1 MAQAGNDKTMRLF
14 LTDAGYKH
22 TLGAVRT
29 LGKRGI
35 YVLAGSSTPHSLS
48 FYSKYCRERVI
59 YPSPRDEHKFVSFL
73 LEYMGRNRVD
83 VLLPIGYLASTA
95 LSRHKSEFYG
105 LTEIPVAD
113 CESMKI
119 AGDKDLTMKF
129 AESVGIKVPN
139 LFIDSDEV
147 TSYPVVVKG
156 LIESGKIS
164 YANSPQ
170 DLHRLNARDA
180 LIQEYIPGEGYGF
193 FALFN
198 HGHPR
203 AIFMHKRI
211 REYPITGGPST
222 VAESIY
228 DEELKRQGLRLL
240 EALKWH
246 GVAMVEFKKDC
257 RDGQFKLMEINPKF
271 WGSLDLATA
280 AGVDFPYLA
289 ARMAVE
295 GDIDPLFSYKI
306 GIRFRWL
313 FPDDTLHLMA
323 NPASIGAYIRDFFD
337 MNTKTNIWPGDIL
350 PNILQV
356 GETGLQLFR
365 RLKSGSLR
373 YPYGKPEVK
382 N

>member
-1 MAQAGNDKTMRLF
+1 MRIF
-14 LTDAGYKH
+14 LTDASYKH
-22 TLGAVRT
+22 TLGALRT

-35 YVLAGSSTPHSLS
+35 HVIAGSSTPHSLS
-48 FYSKYCRERVI
+48 FYSKYCQERVI
-59 YPSPRDEHKFVSFL
+59 YPSPRDEQKFVSFL
-73 LEYMGRNRVD
+73 REYLAGNHVD
-83 VLLPIGYLASTA
+83 VLLPIGYLANTA
-95 LSRHKSEFYG
+95 LSRHKAEFDG

-113 CESMKI
+113 CEAMKI
-119 AGDKDLTMKF
+119 AGDKDLTMRF
-129 AESVGIKVPN
+129 AESVGIRVPK
-139 LFIDSDEV
+139 LFINSHKV

-164 YANSPQ
+164 YANSPEE
-170 DLHRLNARDA
+170 LHRLNPKDA

-198 HGHPR
+198 RGRPR

-228 DEELKRQGLRLL
+228 DEELKRQGLGLL

-246 GVAMVEFKKDC
+246 GVAMVEFKKDS

-289 ARMAVE
+289 ARMAMD
-295 GDIDPLFSYKI
+295 GDIEPLYSYRT

-313 FPDDTLHLMA
+313 FPDDTLHLLA
-323 NPASIGAYIRDFFD
+323 NPGSAGPYIRDFFD
-337 MNTKTNIWPGDIL
+337 RDTITNIWPGDIL
-350 PNILQV
+350 PNLLQV
-356 GETGLQLFR
+356 GETGRQLFR
-365 RLKSGSLR
+365 RIKSGTLR

-382 N
+382 D

>member
-1 MAQAGNDKTMRLF
+1 MTMRIL
-14 LTDAGYKH
+14 LTDASYKH

-35 YVLAGSSTPHSLS
+35 YVIAGSSTQHSIS

-59 YPSPRDEHKFVSFL
+59 YPSPRDEQRFASFL
-73 LEYMGRNRVD
+73 IEYIGSKQVD
-83 VLLPIGYLASTA
+83 VILPIGYLACTA
-95 LSRHKSEFYG
+95 LSRHKEEFDG
-105 LTEIPVAD
+105 LVKIPVAD
-113 CESMKI
+113 YSAMKI

-129 AESVGIKVPN
+129 AASQGIAMPN
-139 LFIDSDEV
+139 LYRNGEDV
-147 TSYPVVVKG
+147 ASYPVVVKG

-170 DLHRLNARDA
+170 ELSDLNPEGA

-198 HGHPR
+198 QGRPR

-228 DEELKRQGLRLL
+228 DEELKRQGIRLL

-246 GVAMVEFKKDC
+246 GVAMVEFKKDS
-257 RDGQFKLMEINPKF
+257 RDGEFKLMEINPKF

-280 AGVDFPYLA
+280 SGVDFPYLA

-295 GDIDPLFSYKI
+295 GDIEPQYTYNT

-313 FPDDTLHLMA
+313 FPDDTLHLFA
-323 NPASIGAYIRDFFD
+323 NPGSAGAYIRDFFD
-337 MNTKTNIWPGDIL
+337 KDTKSNIVPGDIL
-350 PNILQV
+350 PNLLQV
-356 GETGLQLFR
+356 GETGRQLFQ
-365 RLKSGSLR
+365 RLKSGTLR
-373 YPYGKPEVK
+373 YPYGRPEVK